1 MRITHFTNSFFLIEA
16 ADTRLVCDPW
26 VGPMK
31 DTATWSFPLTDN
43 GISILN
49 NIKPSYVY
57 ISHLHTD
64 HFDEAIL
71 GSYPDK
77 SVPIIIKDFSDN
89 RLYNKLVKLGFTSIT
104 QQEPWVPHIFGS
116 LELTIVPSD
125 SSTSDNNIDT
135 AIDYDLD
142 TSIIIY
148 DRDNHTV
155 FFNNVDNPL
164 SDNGCADVLAFV
176 KNHYHR
182 KIDVAAICPRAA
194 SEYPQCFLNI
204 DRVTAKETIIEK
216 TLQSLLQTLQILR
229 PTYYIP
235 AGGSYMIYGRY
246 APLDQYVAHPTNTR
260 ISRALHELHSK
271 GLDNICF
278 LEGYGSIMLREG
290 TIEHIT
296 SPIPLPDRS
305 LMVSSKIP
313 TAYPHDQLSI
323 PTTNIEAAIELAKKN
338 YYAKLKHFNLLSN
351 WEINIFCY
359 ESIELS
365 LAGNLKVADMTH
377 QITLRHSL
385 DTKTNS
391 ERAFLEIYI
400 EQRLLSLLLN
410 KHVNWN
416 MAASGSLLLYKR
428 EPDVFVPDVA
438 FSLNF
443 LTM

>member
-1 MRITHFTNSFFLIEA
+1 
-16 ADTRLVCDPW
+16 
-26 VGPMK
+26 MK

-49 NIKPSYVY
+49 NINPSYIY

-64 HFDEAIL
+64 HFDETIL
-71 GSYPDK
+71 GSYRDK
-77 SVPIIIKDFSDN
+77 TLPIIIKDFRDN
-89 RLYNKLVKLGFTSIT
+89 RLYNKLVKLGFTYII

-116 LELTIVPSD
+116 FELTIVPSD

-164 SDNGCADVLAFV
+164 SDNGFADVLAFV
-176 KNHYHR
+176 NNYYHR

-204 DRVTAKETIIEK
+204 DRVTAKEKIIKK

-235 AGGSYMIYGRY
+235 AGGSYIIYGRH

-260 ISRALHELHSK
+260 IAEALHELQSK
-271 GLDNICF
+271 CLDNIFF
-278 LEGYGSIMLREG
+278 LEGCGSIMLREG
-290 TIEHIT
+290 NIEHMT
-296 SPIPLPDRS
+296 PPIPLPDRS

-313 TAYPHDQLSI
+313 AAYPHDQLSI
-323 PTTNIEAAIELAKKN
+323 PTINIKAAIELAKNN
-338 YYAKLKHFNLLSN
+338 YYARLQNINPLSA
-351 WEINIFCY
+351 WEIDIFCY
-359 ESIELS
+359 ENIDLS
-365 LAGNLKVADMTH
+365 STGNLKIAHTTH
-377 QITLRHSL
+377 QITLRNPL
-385 DTKTNS
+385 DTETNS
-391 ERAFLEIYI
+391 ERVFLVIYI

-428 EPDVFVPDVA
+428 EPDVFVPDVP